1 METKEK
7 LWASLDEVVGDL
19 TEMGDIL
26 YTDYQASIQAAEQS
40 DGAKLPTALYDVW
53 ERCSAITR
61 RLALLCAEARAAE
74 GGA

>member
-40 DGAKLPTALYDVW
+40 DGANRTLGKA
-53 ERCSAITR
+53 SSSS
-61 RLALLCAEARAAE
+61 
-74 GGA
+74 